1 MIPSLLAVILVAS
14 SGEEVI
20 KRCREARAAEIELTG
35 DHDRAQENYIRCL
48 DRG

>member
-1 MIPSLLAVILVAS
+1 MISSLLAVVLIAS

-20 KRCREARAAEIELTG
+20 RRCREARTAEIQLTG
-35 DHDRAQENYIRCL
+35 DYSRAQENYIRCL